1 VYDVLD
7 YLDSVGGVSPG
18 FQSCGSQRRG
28 QMINFRRAIC
38 RSCRKGS
45 FFYGLLDCA
54 RYLPAPPIPPVE
66 PPIEPPDDPITW
78 EERKICSVSFGVPG
92 EWCLDQKTV
101 TVPVGS
107 PYPLPCHCHTAPRIP
122 VYVGAYDLMGA
133 TGDWKSFLRK
143 CKSAGATGVRFFICY
158 SWQGPQP
165 TSPYKQVGTW
175 KHENGDTFP
184 LYRLIEWNKEFWD
197 KLDDVLNNM
206 RELDLTPW
214 LVCEDFCSL
223 KGDQHVKY
231 FNPFYGSEE
240 ALSPATPG
248 GVWGESMDKYH
259 KALADRFTHYRDI
272 VELANEYDIV
282 DGSDEDYINWYWR
295 NSRDINV
302 NVFLATSGARVN
314 RLGMRSR
321 DELYSPHGIGTA
333 IQIEGMYGI
342 PPAKMIWS
350 SDGFW
355 QGQGHADAKGRRG
368 VGIDEARK
376 IGARVKE
383 IGGAFE
389 LLPRELYR
397 DNNDRAELSNFD
409 PAVIE
414 AMARG

>member
-1 VYDVLD
+1 MV
-7 YLDSVGGVSPG
+7 
-18 FQSCGSQRRG
+18 
-28 QMINFRRAIC
+28 NFRRAFC
-38 RSCRKGS
+38 KSCSKGS
-45 FFYGLLDCA
+45 FWYKLLDCH
-54 RYLPAPPIPPVE
+54 RYQSPPAPPIPDPPDDPVE
-66 PPIEPPDDPITW
+66 PPIVW

-92 EWCLDQKTV
+92 EWCLDQRTV

-107 PYPLPCHCHTAPRIP
+107 PYPLPCHYHTAPRIP

-184 LYRLIEWNKEFWD
+184 LYRLSEWNKEFWD

-206 RELDLTPW
+206 RELNLTPW

-231 FNPFYGSEE
+231 FNPFYCSEE

-259 KALADRFTHYRDI
+259 AALVEEITIRAKMT
-272 VELANEYDIV
+272 ELANEYDIV
-282 DGSDEDYINWYWR
+282 DGTDKQYLRWDSALGGPTFYPL
-295 NSRDINV
+295 V
-302 NVFLATSGARVN
+302 TSGARVN
-314 RLGMRSR
+314 RLGLGEWA
-321 DELYSPHGIGTA
+321 DLYSPHGIGTA
-333 IQIEGMYGI
+333 IQIESMYGI
-342 PPAKMIWS
+342 PPAEMIWS

-397 DNNDRAELSNFD
+397 ENNDRACLDNLD

>member
-1 VYDVLD
+1 MV
-7 YLDSVGGVSPG
+7 
-18 FQSCGSQRRG
+18 
-28 QMINFRRAIC
+28 NFRRAFC
-38 RSCRKGS
+38 KSCSNGS
-45 FFYGLLDCA
+45 FWYKLLDCH
-54 RYLPAPPIPPVE
+54 RYQSPPAPPIPDPPDDPVE
-66 PPIEPPDDPITW
+66 PPIVW
-78 EERKICSVSFGVPG
+78 EERTLCATSWLKAG
-92 EWCLDQKTV
+92 EWCIDKKI
-101 TVPVGS
+101 VPAVVGS
-107 PYPLPCHCHTAPRIP
+107 PNPPCHIHTAPRIP

-184 LYRLIEWNKEFWD
+184 LYRLSEWNKEFWD

-206 RELDLTPW
+206 RELNLTPW

-231 FNPFYGSEE
+231 FNPFYSSEE

-259 KALADRFTHYRDI
+259 AALVKKVTAYECLA
-272 VELANEYDIV
+272 ELANEYDIV
-282 DGSDEDYINWYWR
+282 DGTDTQYDRWEDKMGGNVPAVVTLISSG
-295 NSRDINV
+295 SRV
-302 NVFLATSGARVN
+302 AT
-314 RLGMRSR
+314 LGLSEW
-321 DELYSPHGIGTA
+321 DDWYSPHGIGTA
-333 IQIEGMYGI
+333 IQIESMYGI

-355 QGQGHADAKGRRG
+355 QGQGHADAKGKRG

-397 DNNDRAELSNFD
+397 NDNNRGDLDLFD
-409 PAVIE
+409 PSVVE
-414 AMARG
+414 SMAR